1 MRREKVE
8 RNRWLFDKFL
18 WRAEDEGSFPK
29 TAGKF
34 RWSRASLAASLCLR
48 SISLDL
54 FKEF

>member
-18 WRAEDEGSFPK
+18 WRVEDEGSFPK